1 MPHRCQGPR
10 KVHIMELIMRNLYYE
25 TSILFSILWE
35 TIIILWRL
43 LWEIILI
50 LWKFTTR
57 KSNVYY
63 GLTFWKLAVTK
74 PVQLVG
80 GSRNTILA
88 FKSPF
93 FVG

>member
-1 MPHRCQGPR
+1 M
-10 KVHIMELIMRNLYYE
+10 
-25 TSILFSILWE
+25 S
-35 TIIILWRL
+35 L

-50 LWKFTTR
+50 LWMFTTR

-88 FKSPF
+88 FKSQF